1 MRSMEKPYKTV
12 VIEDDFV
19 IGSFIKKEVETHGKF
34 EVAEMFEN
42 GSDAVRFLAHNKVDL
57 LLLDIELPDL
67 NGFDILKGLDDPPV
81 TISVTGYEGNAVTAY
96 DFGNLDYVT
105 KPVVPERLHKA
116 LDRAYEKLSSEKNVS
131 IHKYGTKF
139 KGVDRNVFITF
150 SNIVYISSNG
160 KHSILHTVD
169 DGIEVIGT
177 LKDLEPKL
185 SAGKFRRVHKQY
197 IINMEYLAH
206 IEYFN
211 GGSHVAY
218 MKDEEKSQVPVSRIY
233 LPGI

>member
-1 MRSMEKPYKTV
+1 MDKLYKTV
-12 VIEDDFV
+12 IIEDDSS
-19 IGSFIKKEVETHGKF
+19 ISDFIKKEVENHGKF
-34 EVAEMFEN
+34 DVVGTFDR
-42 GSDAVRFLAHNKVDL
+42 GSDALRFLIENKVDL
-57 LLLDIELPDL
+57 LLLDIELPDF
-67 NGFDILKGLDDPPV
+67 NGFDILKELDEPPL
-81 TISVTGYEGNAVTAY
+81 TISVTGYEGNAKTAY
-96 DFGNLDYVT
+96 DYGNIDYVT
-105 KPVVPERLHKA
+105 KPIVPERLYKA
-116 LDRAYEKLSSEKNVS
+116 LDRAYEKVSSMKGVS
-131 IHKYGTKF
+131 IHNYGTKF
-139 KGVDRNVFITF
+139 KGVDRNVFVTY

-185 SAGKFRRVHKQY
+185 SMGKFRRVHKQY

-206 IEYFN
+206 IEYFS

-233 LPGI
+233 LSGI

>member
-1 MRSMEKPYKTV
+1 MERLYKTV
-12 VIEDDFV
+12 IVEDDSL
-19 IGSFIKKEVETHGKF
+19 INDFIKREVENHGKF
-34 EVAEMFEN
+34 QIVGTFDN
-42 GSDAVRFLAHNKVDL
+42 GSDALRFLTQKKIDL

-67 NGFDILKGLDDPPV
+67 NGFEILKGLDEPPL
-81 TISVTGYEGNAVTAY
+81 TISVTGYEGNAIKAY
-96 DFGNLDYVT
+96 DLGNLDYVT
-105 KPVVPERLHKA
+105 KPILPERLYKA
-116 LDRAYEKLSSEKNVS
+116 LDRAYEKLYSAKDNS
-131 IHKYGTKF
+131 IHNYGTKF
-139 KGVDRNVFITF
+139 RGVDRNVFVTY

-177 LKDLEPKL
+177 LKDLEPRL
-185 SAGKFRRVHKQY
+185 SSGKFRRVHKQY

-211 GGSHVAY
+211 GGTHVAY
-218 MKDEEKSQVPVSRIY
+218 MKDDEKSQVPVSRIY